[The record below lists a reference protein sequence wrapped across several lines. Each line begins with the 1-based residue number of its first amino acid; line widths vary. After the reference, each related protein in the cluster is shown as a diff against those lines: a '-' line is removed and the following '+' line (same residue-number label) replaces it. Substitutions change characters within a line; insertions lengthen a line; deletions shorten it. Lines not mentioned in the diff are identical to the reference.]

1 MFAVEA
7 VIVSNGL
14 RVTMSRP
21 PSIRAHVLIA
31 FKILLD
37 CFPRPPVTTCE
48 CSIEAYASG
57 EGRLVSWPVEAEVI
71 GVILGP

>member
-48 CSIEAYASG
+48 RSIDALEAAFWALGAAASF
-57 EGRLVSWPVEAEVI
+57 EDAPLAGR
-71 GVILGP
+71 